1 MKPLN
6 TIKLTMIKLTA
17 IKLTSLAI
25 ALAFSGAAIAVAED
39 NATGSNDWQSSL
51 AQEFTKLDASGNG
64 LLLPAEASKG
74 KAFNKKSFA
83 AADADNDGT
92 IDQAEYISH
101 RTSKGAA
108 NQPGVASTSTAS
120 TSSNSMSTDNTSTA
134 PDSSAT
140 NADVAGNTPDKTA
153 EMSQTNT
160 ETKRPVGV
168 IVDDSLITTKAK
180 AAIFGTPDLKTLQIS
195 VETRQGEVTLTGMVD
210 SAAAKM
216 KAEEVV
222 KSIEGVNSV
231 TNNLEV
237 KG

>member
-101 RTSKGAA
+101 RTSMGAT